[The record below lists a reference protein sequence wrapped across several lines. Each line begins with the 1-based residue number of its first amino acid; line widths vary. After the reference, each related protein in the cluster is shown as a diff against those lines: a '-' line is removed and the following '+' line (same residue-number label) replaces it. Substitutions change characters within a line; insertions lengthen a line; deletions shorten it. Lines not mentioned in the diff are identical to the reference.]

1 MLTSEPTLLG
11 QEWRTLQNNYEH
23 YESNA
28 FLIKLSAVALY
39 LAAQVLLLNS
49 LVTAA
54 IILILWVQEGIFR
67 TYQARL
73 GRRILRI
80 EGLLKQAEPAIGAA
94 CQLHTHWLAER
105 KGFSGLLAEYAAS
118 TARPTVAFPYA
129 VLLLLHVLAKV
140 F

>member
-1 MLTSEPTLLG
+1 MLAPESALLG

-28 FLIKLSAVALY
+28 LLIKLSAVALY
-39 LAAQVLLLNS
+39 LVAQVLLLNS

-54 IILILWVQEGIFR
+54 LMLTLWVQEGIFR

-73 GRRILRI
+73 GQRIVRI
-80 EGLLKQAEPAIGAA
+80 EALLKQAEPAIGAA
-94 CQLHTHWLAER
+94 CQLHTQWLAER
-105 KGFSGLLAEYAAS
+105 KGFAGLLAEYAAS
-118 TARPTVAFPYA
+118 TVRPTVAFPYA
-129 VLLLLHVLAKV
+129 VLLLLHALVNI